1 MLRRYVF
8 GPTLATLALLA
19 ARPVSADA
27 IQFTGNVERD
37 FALSPGNGVVRV
49 ADFPRDGVASKD
61 ANAVSNPMD
70 VAQASWMSQQGATSG
85 WNIKDLRLAYDS
97 HSDTLFVGVNFFGT
111 AGDAD
116 GNGDPGGADP
126 RTSAA
131 GGIDLPNLGGRESI
145 SVGFDLRNR
154 GVPDVVAGVPSDK
167 SKAGPGIDGFTVA
180 SYNSNNAGLASSYG
194 NTLTNH
200 LGGLA
205 FDPDAAHPHFE
216 FTVANFS
223 KMPGLDP
230 TQGFG
235 VKVFAGTPDDVVAG
249 EDQIPLT
256 HVDFPKVDTQVPEP
270 ATLLSWTILSG
281 GAAWRLRNRRQGR
294 RPA

>member
-8 GPTLATLALLA
+8 GPTLTTLALLA

-27 IQFTGNVERD
+27 IQLTGNVERD
-37 FALSPGNGVVRV
+37 FALSPGNGVVQV
-49 ADFPRDGVASKD
+49 VDFARPDGS
-61 ANAVSNPMD
+61 SNPAD
-70 VAQASWMSQQGATSG
+70 VAQATWMDAEGRANG
-85 WNIKDLRLAYDS
+85 WNIKDLRLAYDDK
-97 HSDTLFVGVNFFGT
+97 SDTLYVGVNFFGT

-116 GNGDPGGADP
+116 GNGNPGAADP

-131 GGIDLPNLGGRESI
+131 GGIDLANLGGRESI

-167 SKAGPGIDGFTVA
+167 TKAGPGIDGFTVA

-194 NTLTNH
+194 STLTRH

-205 FDPDAAHPHFE
+205 FDPDNTHPHFE
-216 FTVANFS
+216 FTIAHF
-223 KMPGLDP
+223 KELPGLDP

-256 HVDFPKVDTQVPEP
+256 HVAFPKVDTQVPEP

-281 GAAWRLRNRRQGR
+281 GAAWRLRGR
-294 RPA
+294 RRGRRLA